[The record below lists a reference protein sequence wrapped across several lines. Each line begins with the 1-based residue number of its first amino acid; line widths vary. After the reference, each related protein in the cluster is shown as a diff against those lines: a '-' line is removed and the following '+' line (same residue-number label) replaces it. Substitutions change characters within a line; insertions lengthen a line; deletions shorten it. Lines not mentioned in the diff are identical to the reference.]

1 MKRLFLIAYFMLLLP
16 VSFWAQSE
24 VVVLTPVD
32 EQDVEN
38 ADQYYKIFLAGTRDR
53 GKSLDWQ

>member
-38 ADQYYKIFLAGTRDR
+38 ADHIKY
-53 GKSLDWQ
+53 SWQEP

>member
-1 MKRLFLIAYFMLLLP
+1 MKRLFLITYFMLLLP

-38 ADQYYKIFLAGTRDR
+38 ADQY
-53 GKSLDWQ
+53 